1 MKYILTAAILTLAL
15 TACTDKNPE
24 TKTAMTQDN
33 ASMTETTTTDMT
45 ANAPVDQVA
54 DAVKTINFTGPQDL
68 TIALKTTDD
77 FETAQ
82 LTDNSGKTHDLKRV
96 VSGSGIKLANDN
108 GVSIHFKDF
117 NGVMEGTVE
126 LVKDKGIEIK
136 EFKAS

>member
-1 MKYILTAAILTLAL
+1 MKYILTVAIVTLAL
-15 TACTDKNPE
+15 TACTDKNSE
-24 TKTAMTQDN
+24 TQTTATQDN
-33 ASMTETTTTDMT
+33 TSMTETTTTNTT

-68 TIALKTTDD
+68 TLELKTTDN

-82 LTDNSGKTHDLKRV
+82 LTDNSDKTHELKRV
-96 VSGSGIKLANDN
+96 VSGSGIKLANDD

-126 LVKDKGIEIK
+126 LVRDKGIEIK

>member
-1 MKYILTAAILTLAL
+1 MKYILTAAVMTLAL
-15 TACTDKNPE
+15 TACTDKNPQ
-24 TKTAMTQDN
+24 TQTAATQDTTSMTQTT
-33 ASMTETTTTDMT
+33 ASDTT
-45 ANAPVDQVA
+45 APVDQVA

-68 TIALKTTDD
+68 TLQLKTTDN

-82 LTDNSGKTHDLKRV
+82 LSDNSDQTHELKRV
-96 VSGSGIKLANDN
+96 ISGSGIKLANEE

-126 LVKDKGIEIK
+126 LVKDKPIEIK